1 MSQLRLAKIRAAL
14 GVVFVLLGI
23 GIGVNTL
30 VRPGPKLLGLAFA
43 VVLAALGVVR
53 VRTYLKLKSEIG
65 P

>member
-1 MSQLRLAKIRAAL
+1 MNQLRLATIRAAL
-14 GVVFVLLGI
+14 GVLFVLLAI

-53 VRTYLKLKSEIG
+53 IRTYLKLKSESA